1 MSRVDK
7 NWKNVTLKTVILCKK
22 KYKIMHEYFA
32 VNVNKN
38 VACLKKRQINK
49 PDNITFAISSTMTS

>member
-1 MSRVDK
+1 ME
-7 NWKNVTLKTVILCKK
+7 NVTLKIEDCNFMPK

-38 VACLKKRQINK
+38 VARLKKRQINK

>member
-1 MSRVDK
+1 
-7 NWKNVTLKTVILCKK
+7 
-22 KYKIMHEYFA
+22 MHEYFA

-38 VACLKKRQINK
+38 VARLKKRQINK